1 MVLSWTGGGCVLGRL
16 LHLQLSHDKLYH
28 QTVINH
34 TCVTPVTRIGKTL
47 KVFFGFVKCDTGRIL
62 E

>member
-1 MVLSWTGGGCVLGRL
+1 MLGRL